1 MSNVVPYEVHVYIW
15 TNFSTSKVKRK
26 CIKLSF
32 ICRQCL
38 YDKEMAA
45 IIQKGKIKQEILTV
59 AKCIFLSANYIDI
72 FFVIIYFLLEHEPV
86 IYKIFMLSNFSMIS
100 VNNFQFFMS
109 CNTKL
114 YYTYSKIIRKI
125 DLEILCNSILCIF
138 CILCIL
144 PYVIFYLV

>member
-1 MSNVVPYEVHVYIW
+1 MSNVVSYEVHVYIW

-86 IYKIFMLSNFSMIS
+86 IYKIFIS
-100 VNNFQFFMS
+100 IVLYHHGGSRLLYKYFPILLLYQGNNKRSASLHSQF
-109 CNTKL
+109 T
-114 YYTYSKIIRKI
+114 
-125 DLEILCNSILCIF
+125 
-138 CILCIL
+138 
-144 PYVIFYLV
+144 V